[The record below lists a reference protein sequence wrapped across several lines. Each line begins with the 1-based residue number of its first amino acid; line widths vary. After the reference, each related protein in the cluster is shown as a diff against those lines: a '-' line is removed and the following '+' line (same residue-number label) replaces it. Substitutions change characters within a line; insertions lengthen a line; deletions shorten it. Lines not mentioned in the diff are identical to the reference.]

1 MSINKYKQ
9 TVCWFC
15 GSDMIW
21 GGDFDF
27 EDYGMEDE
35 GIIANLSCSADGCET
50 YAEFFNTIKQKEEN
64 NVNKSK

>member
-35 GIIANLSCSADGCET
+35 GSVANLSCSADGCET

>member
-1 MSINKYKQ
+1 M
-9 TVCWFC
+9 CWFC

>member
-27 EDYGMEDE
+27 EDYGIEDE
-35 GIIANLSCSADGCET
+35 GIVANLSCSADGCET

>member
-1 MSINKYKQ
+1 MRINKYKQ
-9 TVCWFC
+9 TLCWFC

-27 EDYGMEDE
+27 EDYGIEDE
-35 GIIANLSCSADGCET
+35 GIVANLSCSADGCET